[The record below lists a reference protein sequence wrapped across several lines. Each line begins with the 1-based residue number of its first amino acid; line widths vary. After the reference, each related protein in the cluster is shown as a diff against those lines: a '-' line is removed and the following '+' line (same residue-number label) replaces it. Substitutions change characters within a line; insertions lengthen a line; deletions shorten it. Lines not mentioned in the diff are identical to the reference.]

1 MESCSKVLFT
11 TGNAARLCAGEF
23 AGFNSQISNVQI
35 SSSSC
40 SFGSLFVALKGEKT
54 DGHKFIFQAI
64 EKGASSILLDN
75 KHYAEMANRLR
86 NYAIGIIIVNDTLQ
100 GLQKLAENYIAQFDM
115 TRIGI
120 TGSCGKTT
128 TKEILSSILSE
139 KGYTSSTPGNLNS
152 EVGLALSVFTA
163 NSKSQFGI
171 YEMGIDKIGE
181 MDTLNRILK
190 PEVGVLTNIYSSH
203 LEKFGTV
210 NNLVKEKSKIFKSYP
225 SMRFLYE
232 DCNYK
237 NQIIRLS
244 KNSDFKLFGINQLT
258 GLTGFENLGLNG
270 WIINYCNRKIH
281 LKVIGWHS
289 LVDAIA
295 AIKVSRSLGANIN
308 DIAQGL
314 EKLDQINGR
323 SRVYKGSRTII
334 DDSYN
339 ASYESGYSI
348 LDLVKNLS
356 WNGQKKLV
364 MGSMKE
370 LGYKSEESHKK
381 LAKKMAEV
389 GAQKIYLYGEEMKVG
404 YDYLKHVGLK
414 SKVFFTLD
422 FEELEEKIIPDLNLG
437 DLFLLKG
444 SRAMRMERLLPI
456 IESC

>member
-1 MESCSKVLFT
+1 MESCSKILFKA
-11 TGNAARLCAGEF
+11 GEAARLCSAEF
-23 AGFNSQISNVQI
+23 AGFNNQISNVQI

-40 SFGSLFVALKGEKT
+40 SLGSLFVALKGEKT

-64 EKGASSILLDN
+64 ENGASSILIN
-75 KHYAEMANRLR
+75 KKYYVLIANRLR
-86 NYAIGIIIVNDTLQ
+86 NFSIGVIIVDNTLKA
-100 GLQKLAENYIAQFDM
+100 LQKLAEKYIAQFNM

-139 KGYTSSTPGNLNS
+139 KGNTSFTPGNFNS
-152 EVGLALSVFTA
+152 EIGLALSVFTA
-163 NSKSQFGI
+163 NSKTRYGV

-181 MDTLNRILK
+181 MNTLNKILK
-190 PEVGVLTNIYSSH
+190 PEIGVLTNIYGSH
-203 LEKFGTV
+203 LEKFGTI
-210 NNLVKEKSKIFKSYP
+210 NNLVKEKSQIFKEYP
-225 SMRFLYE
+225 TMRFLYE

-237 NQIIRLS
+237 NQILRFS
-244 KNSDFKLFGINQLT
+244 NNEDFNLFGINHLT
-258 GLTGFENLGLNG
+258 GLTGLKNLGLNG
-270 WIINYCNRKIH
+270 WIITYCNRKIH

-289 LVDAIA
+289 LIDAFA
-295 AIKVSRSLGANIN
+295 GIKVSRSLGANIN

-323 SRVYKGSRTII
+323 SRVYKGERTVI

-339 ASYESGYSI
+339 ANYESGSSI
-348 LDLVKNLS
+348 LDFVKRLS

-370 LGYKSEESHKK
+370 LGYKSEISHIR

-389 GAQKIYLYGEEMKVG
+389 GAQKIYLFGEEMKVS
-404 YDYLKHVGLK
+404 YDYLKHIGLE
-414 SKVFFTLD
+414 SKISFTED
-422 FEELEEKIIPDLNLG
+422 FEELEQTIVPDLKLG

-444 SRAMRMERLLPI
+444 SRVMRMERLLPI
-456 IESC
+456 IENC